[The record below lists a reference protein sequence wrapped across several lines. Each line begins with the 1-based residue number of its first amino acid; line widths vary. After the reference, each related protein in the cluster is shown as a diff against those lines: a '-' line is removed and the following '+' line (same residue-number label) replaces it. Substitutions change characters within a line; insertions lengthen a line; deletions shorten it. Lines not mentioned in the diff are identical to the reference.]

1 MNDDSKISIPAVK
14 VFSAWAAFGITS
26 WSDVAALLAALYSLL
41 LIGEWVWKRFGRDIA
56 IRWGLIKPKGD
67 A

>member
-1 MNDDSKISIPAVK
+1 MNDDSKISTPAVK

-41 LIGEWVWKRFGRDIA
+41 LIGEWVWKRFGRDAA